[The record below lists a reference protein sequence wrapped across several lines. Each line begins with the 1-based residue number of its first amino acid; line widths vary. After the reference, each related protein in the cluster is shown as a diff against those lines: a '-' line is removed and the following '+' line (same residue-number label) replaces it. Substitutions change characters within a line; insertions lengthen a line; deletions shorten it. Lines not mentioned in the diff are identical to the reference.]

1 MTEHIKHK
9 IYARHDRVKP
19 FDRLSI
25 PVIKRSIIT
34 ALRVQGVEL
43 PCEIS
48 VLITDERSI
57 REINREF
64 RNIDL
69 PTDVLSFPMQEL
81 TPMQSLTLSGW
92 EIQEIGKLDPGTGL
106 LPLGE
111 IVISATRVIEQA
123 HEHGQS
129 RDYETAYLT
138 VHSVLHL
145 LGYDHVDECEDKK
158 KMRVREKAIM
168 QELGIKQ

>member
-1 MTEHIKHK
+1 MTENIKHK
-9 IYARHDRVKP
+9 IHVRHSKVSP
-19 FDRLSI
+19 FERLSI
-25 PVIKRSIIT
+25 PVIKRSILA
-34 ALRVQGVEL
+34 ALRIQGVEL

-64 RNIDL
+64 RKIDS
-69 PTDVLSFPMQEL
+69 PTDVLSFPMQEI
-81 TPMQSLTLSGW
+81 TPMQSLTLDGW
-92 EIQEIGKLDPGTGL
+92 EIQENNKPDPDTGL

-111 IVISATRVIEQA
+111 IVISAARVIKQA
-123 HEHGQS
+123 EEHRHS

-145 LGYDHVDECEDKK
+145 LGYDHVDEGKDKK
-158 KMRVREKAIM
+158 KMRACEKAIM
-168 QELGIKQ
+168 RELGFEN